1 MLPATLL
8 RMQGAATPIEHHTP
22 DTAPQEKHD
31 PGIDNLES
39 RIQFLYQ
46 IIEDTQDTVRFI
58 DTKAAFCV
66 TLLSGMTAVTIQH
79 PVARPAFHHL
89 FFSLFMIT
97 IVCSLLV
104 CLRVIFPT
112 IKPHVNKAPPA
123 RPRFYVGHNMAHH
136 WVLHTIKNPG
146 DQILSESKVSYLH
159 SLEHATDHHLLS
171 SLAETVLTLAFIRQ
185 IKSDRLHAA
194 MFCLVGSVILFAT
207 IMLVD

>member
-1 MLPATLL
+1 M
-8 RMQGAATPIEHHTP
+8 EHHPP
-22 DTAPQEKHD
+22 DAGPAERSEPGYHD
-31 PGIDNLES
+31 LGS

-66 TLLSGMTAVTIQH
+66 TLLSGMAAVTIQH
-79 PVARPAFHHL
+79 PVARPAFHHV
-89 FFSLFMIT
+89 FFALFMIT

-112 IKPHVNKAPPA
+112 IKPHVNKAPPS
-123 RPRFYVGHNMAHH
+123 RPRFYVGHNKAHH
-136 WVLHTIKNPG
+136 WILHTIKNPD

-159 SLEHATDHHLLS
+159 SLERATDHHLLS
-171 SLAETVLTLAFIRQ
+171 SLTETVLTLAFIRQ

-194 MFCLVGSVILFAT
+194 MFCLVVSVGLFAT